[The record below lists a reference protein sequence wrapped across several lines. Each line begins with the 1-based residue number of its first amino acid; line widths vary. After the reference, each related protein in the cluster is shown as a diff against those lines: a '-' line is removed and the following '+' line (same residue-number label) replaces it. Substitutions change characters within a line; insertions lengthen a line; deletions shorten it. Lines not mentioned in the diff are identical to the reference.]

1 MSAKELKELELDF
14 GDVLQLQFL
23 PDDKQNRH
31 YVRVIGYW
39 PDHSIMVT
47 TPHLN
52 GKIMLVRESQRV
64 AVRTMSG
71 VNIIAFTGSVL
82 RSCARPYPYL
92 HISYPKDLQTL
103 ALRKAQRVTFGGLAE
118 VRESKPATNNQVP
131 TYKTQVED
139 MSTSGALL
147 ISEHN
152 IGPVKSLISIRM
164 SLHVAGADERFATVA
179 IIRNVKERKNAAG
192 NVEYLYG
199 VEFKI
204 ADRRDEI
211 LLHAFVN
218 EQLVNG

>member
-1 MSAKELKELELDF
+1 MTAKELELDF

-23 PDDKQNRH
+23 PDDKQMRH

-47 TPHLN
+47 TPHIN
-52 GKIMLVRESQRV
+52 GKIMLVKESQRV
-64 AVRTMSG
+64 AVRSMSG

-92 HISYPKDLQTL
+92 HLSYPKELQTL
-103 ALRKAQRVTFGGLAE
+103 ALRKAQRVNFSGLAE
-118 VRESKPATNNQVP
+118 VRETKPANNNEAPVYQ
-131 TYKTQVED
+131 TRVED

-152 IGPVKSLISIRM
+152 IAAVKSLISIRM
-164 SLHVAGADERFATVA
+164 NLHVAGAEERFATVA
-179 IIRNVKERKNAAG
+179 IVRNVKERKNEAG
-192 NVEYLYG
+192 NLEYLYG

-218 EQLVNG
+218 EQLVSG

>member
-1 MSAKELKELELDF
+1 MTAKELELDF

-47 TPHLN
+47 TPHIN

-64 AVRTMSG
+64 AVRSMSG

-92 HISYPKDLQTL
+92 HISYPKELQTL
-103 ALRKAQRVTFGGLAE
+103 ALRKAQRVTFSGLAE
-118 VRESKPATNNQVP
+118 VRETKPANPNDVP
-131 TYKTQVED
+131 TFKTRVED

-152 IGPVKSLISIRM
+152 IAPVKSVISIRM
-164 SLHVAGADERFATVA
+164 NLQVDRYHA
-179 IIRNVKERKNAAG
+179 
-192 NVEYLYG
+192 LY
-199 VEFKI
+199 
-204 ADRRDEI
+204 RRDI
-211 LLHAFVN
+211 VFGN
-218 EQLVNG
+218 Q

>member
-1 MSAKELKELELDF
+1 MTAKELELDF

-23 PDDKQNRH
+23 PDEKQNRH

-39 PDHSIMVT
+39 PDHSIIVT
-47 TPHLN
+47 TPNVN

-64 AVRTMSG
+64 AVRSMSG

-92 HISYPKDLQTL
+92 HLSYPTDLQTL
-103 ALRKAQRVTFGGLAE
+103 ALRKAHRVTFSGLAE
-118 VRESKPATNNQVP
+118 VRETKPANQGDVP
-131 TYKTQVED
+131 SYQTRVED

-147 ISEHN
+147 ISEYN
-152 IGPVKSLISIRM
+152 IAAIKSLISIRM
-164 SLHVAGADERFATVA
+164 NLHVAGAEERFATVA
-179 IIRNVKERKNAAG
+179 IIRNVKERKNEAG
-192 NVEYLYG
+192 KMEYLYG
-199 VEFKI
+199 VEFKV

-211 LLHAFVN
+211 LMHAFIN

>member
-1 MSAKELKELELDF
+1 MTAKDLKQLELDF

-23 PDDKQNRH
+23 PEDKQNRH

-47 TPHLN
+47 TPHVN

-64 AVRTMSG
+64 AVRSMSG

-103 ALRKAQRVTFGGLAE
+103 ALRKAKRVTFGGLAE
-118 VRESKPATNNQVP
+118 VRDAKPADANNAP
-131 TYKTQVED
+131 TYQTRVED

-147 ISEHN
+147 ISEQN
-152 IGPVKSLISIRM
+152 IGAVKSVISIRM
-164 SLHVAGADERFATVA
+164 NLRVAGADERFATVA
-179 IIRNVKERKNAAG
+179 IIRNVKERRNEAG

-199 VEFKI
+199 VELKVT
-204 ADRRDEI
+204 DRRDEI